1 MQQQLVEK
9 FSLSNDEAA
18 TLIDAAQEAVE
29 ESVSLHAY
37 TKALHSEMSYPEK
50 EAVIEM
56 LWHIAL
62 ADQDL
67 DKYEDYMIGK
77 IAELLY
83 IYRGDVM
90 RSKHRVIEAIS
101 QAGP

>member
-1 MQQQLVEK
+1 MTY
-9 FSLSNDEAA
+9 A
-18 TLIDAAQEAVE
+18 
-29 ESVSLHAY
+29 
-37 TKALHSEMSYPEK
+37 EK

-56 LWHIAL
+56 LWQIAL

-90 RSKHRVIEAIS
+90 RL
-101 QAGP
+101 